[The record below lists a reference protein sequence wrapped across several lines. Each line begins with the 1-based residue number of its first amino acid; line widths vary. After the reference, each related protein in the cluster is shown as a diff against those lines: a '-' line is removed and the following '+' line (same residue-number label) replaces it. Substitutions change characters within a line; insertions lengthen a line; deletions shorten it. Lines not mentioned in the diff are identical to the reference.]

1 MNPKKLMK
9 SVKALSGWRET
20 AFILALAE
28 RALPNIILFL
38 ESVDR
43 VELAQSEFPKG
54 FVSLMADSWAAAI
67 VKPSEEDIIACLDE
81 VVEHII
87 EEELDSFGVLPC
99 NNGLELWEMAL
110 ISALNRDKKRAE
122 EASQLSI
129 STVSEFIEFTEGE
142 GLDENA
148 LVRLFEKHELMERE
162 FSFQQELC
170 DLLRSA
176 EKPAKDLLASVR
188 ELARDDGWS
197 NLGISVDE
205 ESS

>member
-9 SVKALSGWRET
+9 SVKALTGWRET

-38 ESVDR
+38 ESVER
-43 VELAQSEFPKG
+43 IELDSNEYPKG
-54 FVSLMADSWAAAI
+54 FSSLMDRSWEVA
-67 VKPSEEDIIACLDE
+67 VFQPSEEAVIACLDE
-81 VVEHII
+81 VVAHII
-87 EEELDSFGVLPC
+87 EEELDSFGILPC

-110 ISALNRDKKRAE
+110 VSALNRDKKRAE
-122 EASQLSI
+122 EASQVSI
-129 STVSEFIEFTEGE
+129 ATVSEFLEFTEGE

-148 LVRLFEKHELMERE
+148 LIRLFEKHELMGRE

-170 DLLRSA
+170 DLLRGTD
-176 EKPAKDLLASVR
+176 KLNKDLLRSLR

-197 NLGISVDE
+197 NLGICLDD
-205 ESS
+205 

>member
-38 ESVDR
+38 ESVER
-43 VELAQSEFPKG
+43 VELDRDQFPNA
-54 FVSLMADSWAAAI
+54 FASLMEQSWSSAI
-67 VKPSEEDIIACLDE
+67 VKPDEEAVINCLDE
-81 VVEHII
+81 VVGHII

-129 STVSEFIEFTEGE
+129 TTVSEFIEFTEGD

-162 FSFQQELC
+162 FSVQLELC

-176 EKPAKDLLASVR
+176 EKPSKDLLVSVR
-188 ELARDDGWS
+188 ELAADDGWS
-197 NLGISVDE
+197 NLGISLD
-205 ESS
+205 